1 MVSLRFSDIM
11 ISVNRWLSAV
21 DPRRPILVRTES
33 TCDSRTRSWERS
45 SKRGAVTTWS
55 RVAGLRFQSGF
66 ETSWSLMP
74 ARSSESR
81 SRVRLFVTS
90 PAGPRTG
97 NDGGL
102 QRRSVEL
109 RDGEANPRSRNHD
122 ATRVSSSHTKVQ
134 TFSPH
139 LLRLTFRRLP
149 SVASGRSQDG
159 ESSAF
164 NRAGSTLAEAGFGLE
179 NGVHPRRI
187 GTSIGSAEREGSKN
201 RWSWAW
207 RKGLGGGIGGFPAR
221 RLCFDVD
228 TGGSKGVEA
237 QEHWESTGSG
247 RVLQRGGI
255 AEEGLGRGWQSF

>member
-45 SKRGAVTTWS
+45 SKRCAVTTWS

-109 RDGEANPRSRNHD
+109 RDGDANPRSRNHD

-159 ESSAF
+159 ESSVF

-179 NGVHPRRI
+179 NGVHPRREDRQRVALPA
-187 GTSIGSAEREGSKN
+187 T
-201 RWSWAW
+201 
-207 RKGLGGGIGGFPAR
+207 GF
-221 RLCFDVD
+221 
-228 TGGSKGVEA
+228 
-237 QEHWESTGSG
+237 GSG
-247 RVLQRGGI
+247 FSDPVQPAIRAVSPRDAGAQR
-255 AEEGLGRGWQSF
+255 RGHVAVRAGPQRRRWLPRSSSTRPWLSGHPLVSRSST

>member
-45 SKRGAVTTWS
+45 SKRCAVTTWS

-109 RDGEANPRSRNHD
+109 RDGDANPRSRNHD

-149 SVASGRSQDG
+149 SVASGRSQDC

-164 NRAGSTLAEAGFGLE
+164 NRAGSTLAEPCFGLE
-179 NGVHPRRI
+179 NGVHPRHHPRTL
-187 GTSIGSAEREGSKN
+187 GKSPPTVPSCPRFGRFRDRSTPSIDPSA
-201 RWSWAW
+201 
-207 RKGLGGGIGGFPAR
+207 LVP
-221 RLCFDVD
+221 
-228 TGGSKGVEA
+228 T
-237 QEHWESTGSG
+237 
-247 RVLQRGGI
+247 
-255 AEEGLGRGWQSF
+255 

>member
-45 SKRGAVTTWS
+45 SKRCAVTTWS

-109 RDGEANPRSRNHD
+109 RDGDTNPRSRNHD

-159 ESSAF
+159 ESSVF

-179 NGVHPRRI
+179 NGVHPSSPRSR
-187 GTSIGSAEREGSKN
+187 SIISRAEKPSFSAETKTRSSSSALRAMRRAAKCS
-201 RWSWAW
+201 RTRS
-207 RKGLGGGIGGFPAR
+207 RRFFVFLSMLR
-221 RLCFDVD
+221 RL
-228 TGGSKGVEA
+228 
-237 QEHWESTGSG
+237 Q
-247 RVLQRGGI
+247 
-255 AEEGLGRGWQSF
+255 